1 METFAIAGCGHLGS
15 IVYKAYIK
23 GLLPGYKLVATYSMK
38 TEDAK
43 ALTEGTDAK
52 ALSSMEEVIAIKP
65 DYIVETASIA
75 LLKEFAIK
83 ALENGS
89 SIIPLSI
96 GAFADNAFKEAAL
109 KAAEESNTKIYI
121 PS

>member
-83 ALENGS
+83 ALESNFPVPKNKRELNS
-89 SIIPLSI
+89 RPAITNFSIFFPFL
-96 GAFADNAFKEAAL
+96 L
-109 KAAEESNTKIYI
+109 IY
-121 PS
+121 

>member
-43 ALTEGTDAK
+43 AL
-52 ALSSMEEVIAIKP
+52 SSMEEVIAIKP
-65 DYIVETASIA
+65 DYIVVR
-75 LLKEFAIK
+75 FQ
-83 ALENGS
+83 
-89 SIIPLSI
+89 
-96 GAFADNAFKEAAL
+96 
-109 KAAEESNTKIYI
+109 
-121 PS
+121 